1 MTAEVIPESAAFEA
15 ALDAGKETLIY
26 SPHSTWHVHAC
37 GHRISTRIVRQ
48 LDDITLERRL
58 MDSGRESGSTT
69 RGNEQQLLAT
79 AKALSSS
86 VYTSKTFRSLQ
97 AWDDEAEKTVAELES
112 LLPDLIARRDMAHAL
127 YAEKRAEW
135 KSKGYFRTLFR
146 SSNPPVEEARALH
159 SIEDTADAMQAQTR
173 TLLELMDMTPNN
185 DQERNAFIKSVRL
198 GIEELQLQERELAT
212 SVRRSNQAACQ
223 MTLDATTSLWN
234 LTKTGRMMKRMEK
247 VGVRSAKQQSSVPLH
262 DERTRLERQIIEFE
276 RVVAWAQSLQ

>member
-1 MTAEVIPESAAFEA
+1 MRAGTELARESSGNSMTSPLRGGLWTVVERVEA
-15 ALDAGKETLIY
+15 PREAMSSSY
-26 SPHSTWHVHAC
+26 SP
-37 GHRISTRIVRQ
+37 
-48 LDDITLERRL
+48 
-58 MDSGRESGSTT
+58 
-69 RGNEQQLLAT
+69 T

-86 VYTSKTFRSLQ
+86 VYTSETFRSLQ

-234 LTKTGRMMKRMEK
+234 LDKERAAWSSEWR
-247 VGVRSAKQQSSVPLH
+247 RSAFVRPNNNPVCRCMTNGPALRGRSSNLSASWLG
-262 DERTRLERQIIEFE
+262 RRAFSR
-276 RVVAWAQSLQ
+276 R